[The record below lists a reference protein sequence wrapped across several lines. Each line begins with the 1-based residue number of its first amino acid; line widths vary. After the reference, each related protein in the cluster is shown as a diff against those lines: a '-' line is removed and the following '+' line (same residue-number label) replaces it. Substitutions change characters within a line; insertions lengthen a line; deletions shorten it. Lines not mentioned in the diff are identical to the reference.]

1 MIQIFTKRFN
11 QLSKNE
17 LYKIFQIR
25 SKVFIIEQNCIY
37 QDIDFKDQKALHI
50 LIKKKKEIIG
60 YSRVFK
66 SGDYFKKASIGRV
79 VISKENRKKGYGKK
93 VISVL
98 FEKSK
103 ELGINK
109 ISVETGSGEFF
120 LPARRLFKEFGF
132 EECEP
137 FGHYVNDSNSC
148 YMSLEI

>member
-25 SKVFIIEQNCIY
+25 SQVFIIEQNCIY

-79 VISKENRKKGYGKK
+79 VISKENRKKGYGKILMK
-93 VISVL
+93 ESIKAIENI
-98 FEKSK
+98 FKEK
-103 ELGINK
+103 EIK
-109 ISVETGSGEFF
+109 ISAQKYLLDFYTSIG
-120 LPARRLFKEFGF
+120 FKKEGK
-132 EECEP
+132 E
-137 FGHYVNDSNSC
+137 Y
-148 YMSLEI
+148 LEDGIPHIAMIKN

>member
-11 QLSKNE
+11 QLSKKE

-25 SKVFIIEQNCIY
+25 SKVFIVEQNCIY

-79 VISKENRKKGYGKK
+79 VISKENRKKGYGKT
-93 VISVL
+93 II
-98 FEKSK
+98 EHC
-103 ELGINK
+103 INYA
-109 ISVETGSGEFF
+109 VGE
-120 LPARRLFKEFGF
+120 
-132 EECEP
+132 
-137 FGHYVNDSNSC
+137 SC
-148 YMSLEI
+148 YKVRLNCADHLIKFYSVAGFKNVDNGMVNYV

>member
-79 VISKENRKKGYGKK
+79 VISKENRKKGYGKILMK
-93 VISVL
+93 ESIKAIENI
-98 FEKSK
+98 FKEK
-103 ELGINK
+103 EIK
-109 ISVETGSGEFF
+109 IS
-120 LPARRLFKEFGF
+120 AQKYLFDFYTSIGFKKEGK
-132 EECEP
+132 E
-137 FGHYVNDSNSC
+137 Y
-148 YMSLEI
+148 LEDGIPHIAMVKN